1 MTTDE
6 TSNRGRVGSA
16 RMFVNRKYKS
26 LELAI
31 KAEAIAE
38 LIRAMAM
45 SENKVLTYEE
55 LVEYHNKL
63 REEAKLLE
71 HKG

>member
-16 RMFVNRKYKS
+16 RMLVSRKRKS

-45 SENKVLTYEE
+45 SENKVLTYDE

-63 REEAKLLE
+63 REEAKNVD
-71 HKG
+71 

>member
-16 RMFVNRKYKS
+16 RMFVSRKYKS

-38 LIRAMAM
+38 LIRARAM
-45 SENKVLTYEE
+45 SDNEVLTYDE
-55 LVEYHNKL
+55 LVEYYNKL
-63 REEAKLLE
+63 REEAKNID
-71 HKG
+71 

>member
-31 KAEAIAE
+31 KAEEIAE

-55 LVEYHNKL
+55 LVEHHNKL
-63 REEAKLLE
+63 REEAKNVD
-71 HKG
+71 

>member
-1 MTTDE
+1 
-6 TSNRGRVGSA
+6 
-16 RMFVNRKYKS
+16 
-26 LELAI
+26 
-31 KAEAIAE
+31 
-38 LIRAMAM
+38 MAM

>member
-1 MTTDE
+1 MTPDE
-6 TSNRGRVGSA
+6 IINNERLGSDRMLVGR
-16 RMFVNRKYKS
+16 RYES

-38 LIRAMAM
+38 LIRAKAM
-45 SENKVLTYEE
+45 EKNDILTYDE

-63 REEAKLLE
+63 REESR
-71 HKG
+71 

>member
-1 MTTDE
+1 MTTE
-6 TSNRGRVGSA
+6 EISNRGRVCSA
-16 RMFVNRKYKS
+16 RMLVSRKYKS

-45 SENKVLTYEE
+45 SENEVLTYDE

-63 REEAKLLE
+63 REEAQNVD
-71 HKG
+71 